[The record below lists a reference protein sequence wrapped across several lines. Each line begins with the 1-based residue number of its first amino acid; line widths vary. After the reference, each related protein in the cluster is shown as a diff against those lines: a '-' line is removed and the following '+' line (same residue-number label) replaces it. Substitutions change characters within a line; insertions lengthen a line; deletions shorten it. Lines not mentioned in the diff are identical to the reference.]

1 MLYQRQWMNHK
12 IDTVSRIYEQV
23 SQDFHKSYDVK
34 DLQIKVPIDM
44 GARVQ
49 LYACFHENPGAMT
62 IDEYCY
68 YHLYHMGILCRL
80 DELTIQENIRQAF
93 DFADS
98 HQPPTHF
105 VFG

>member
-1 MLYQRQWMNHK
+1 
-12 IDTVSRIYEQV
+12 
-23 SQDFHKSYDVK
+23 
-34 DLQIKVPIDM
+34 
-44 GARVQ
+44 
-49 LYACFHENPGAMT
+49 MT

-68 YHLYHMGILCRL
+68 YHLYHMGIPCRL